1 MDVTR
6 YVKVSQL
13 VEPHRDQGNTR
24 VGGAG
29 LLRPRSLRAI
39 FEESQQAMARSV
51 LNEKRCGLY
60 VFAAHRRAGQVA
72 GLWLE
77 CTEQPRAG
85 MIGRHDMVDLPL
97 PLDEELS
104 LRHLLFVVRRV
115 QCEVRTTVV
124 NLATTGGLEVSP
136 GEPLRLIETNGFLAV
151 SAANFAFSCVPTGG
165 GLPWKPY
172 AKSAW
177 DSLTHPAPSR
187 VEAVERPC
195 LGTPTLAV
203 DLMGRDGPQRA
214 SFDTVSLS
222 RGVLIGRDP
231 RCDLR
236 AQDNTLSRVH
246 AVLVN
251 IDGRPFIVDSGSTN
265 GIQFEGEEVKIARLD
280 SRKSFTLGMDVML
293 TCHPR

>member
-13 VEPHRDQGNTR
+13 VEPHRNQGNTR

-39 FEESQQAMARSV
+39 FEESQQSMARSV

-85 MIGRHDMVDLPL
+85 MVGRHDMVDLPL
-97 PLDEELS
+97 PLDEQLS

-115 QCEVRTTVV
+115 QGEVRTTVV
-124 NLATTGGLEVSP
+124 NLTTTGGLEVSP
-136 GEPLRLIETNGFLAV
+136 GEPLRLIESNGFLAM
-151 SAANFAFSCVPTGG
+151 SASNFAFFCVPTGG
-165 GLPWKPY
+165 VLPWKPY

-177 DSLTHPAPSR
+177 ESLPHSAPSR
-187 VEAVERPC
+187 VEAVERPSV
-195 LGTPTLAV
+195 GAPTLAV

-214 SFDTVSLS
+214 SFDTASLS
-222 RGVLIGRDP
+222 RGVLIGRDT

-236 AQDNTLSRVH
+236 AHDDTFSRVH

-251 IDGRPFIVDSGSTN
+251 IDGRPFIVDAGSTN
-265 GIQFEGEEVKIARLD
+265 GIQFEGEEVKIAHLD
-280 SRKSFTLGMDVML
+280 GRKSFALGMDVML